1 MFIGIDLLTASFEST
16 EEKQEPHI
24 LISEK
29 IRRLFSLPLP
39 ADIAFTEASLATIKR
54 FAEEEKLDT
63 LIIGVA
69 GDMLVATFS
78 SEELPPA
85 VTNISFIVK
94 QKCEILGVDDFISK
108 VMHFSLPMDAK
119 GASLYLMQST
129 FARNFIFDDHTWP
142 ESKNWNFY
150 AACITY

>member
-1 MFIGIDLLTASFEST
+1 M
-16 EEKQEPHI
+16 
-24 LISEK
+24 ISEK

-69 GDMLVATFS
+69 GDELIATFS
-78 SEELPPA
+78 NEELPRA

-94 QKCEILGVDDFISK
+94 KKCEILCVDDFISK

-119 GASLYLMQST
+119 SGSLHLMQST
-129 FARNFIFDDHTWP
+129 FAHNFIFDEQTWP
-142 ESKNWNFY
+142 ESKMTEIYF
-150 AACITY
+150 